1 MNDDPHAARAARDA
15 AQRAARKTGLTLHAG
30 RRVHPVL
37 RLWDAGLALPA
48 EAGAHL
54 SGRVDIY
61 EGRRH
66 MFHALIVASDED
78 GAEGEVICTFKRIT
92 PALATPPRDYSD
104 ADPSIDGVDAAG

>member
-1 MNDDPHAARAARDA
+1 MNEDPHAGRAAREA
-15 AQRAARKTGLTLHAG
+15 AQRAARRSGLTLHAG

-37 RLWDAGLALPA
+37 RLWDTGLALPA

-61 EGRRH
+61 DGRRH
-66 MFHALIVASDED
+66 MFHALIVASSEEH
-78 GAEGEVICTFKRIT
+78 AEGEVICTFKRIT

-104 ADPSIDGVDAAG
+104 TDPSIDGADVAG